1 MPAGAYPQANAI
13 VDNTSAASFIP
24 KLWSD
29 EIRAAYEQEPSSRP

>member
-29 EIRAAYEQEPSSRP
+29 EIRAPMKRA